1 MTLTLLTIVL
11 ATLIVAIPAYIDHKK
26 QINRVRGI
34 LK

>member
-1 MTLTLLTIVL
+1 MMTLLALVL
-11 ATLIVAIPAYIDHKK
+11 ATLIVAIPAYLDHKK